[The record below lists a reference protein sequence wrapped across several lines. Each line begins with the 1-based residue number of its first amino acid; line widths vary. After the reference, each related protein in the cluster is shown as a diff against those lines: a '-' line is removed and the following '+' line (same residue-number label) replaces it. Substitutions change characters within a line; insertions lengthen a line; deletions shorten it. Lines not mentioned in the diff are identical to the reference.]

1 MTTFTFRT
9 QAHWTT
15 QRRGIVEAES
25 IPRTIDFSAPKEF
38 GGGPCLWTP
47 EHFLLAAV
55 STCFVSTLR
64 AIAEASKLP
73 FSDLQVSTEG
83 TVEKLQGGY
92 RFTQILLRPT
102 VTIEREDDR
111 ERMAR
116 IMEKAERRG
125 LVSRSLAC
133 KMLFEPGI
141 LVGTVSVV

>member
-1 MTTFTFRT
+1 MDILPCWTRISVTFATRHCDNTTYRGAVMTITVVHWMQGYCSSGGPPIMTTFTFRT

-38 GGGPCLWTP
+38 GGEPCLWTP

-83 TVEKLQGGY
+83 TCEKLPGGY
-92 RFTQILLRPT
+92 RVR
-102 VTIEREDDR
+102 
-111 ERMAR
+111 
-116 IMEKAERRG
+116 
-125 LVSRSLAC
+125 
-133 KMLFEPGI
+133 
-141 LVGTVSVV
+141 